1 MPELPEVE
9 TLVRTLRP
17 VVVGRVI
24 ADVRAFR
31 PRSVWGTSA
40 RRLARELTGQRI
52 HSLTRRAKYLRF
64 ELKNGSVFL
73 VHLGM
78 TGRLFLSKA
87 RQIEPAKHDVAH
99 IRLSN
104 GTLVFHDPRKFG
116 HLAFGEASL
125 RELGPEPMGDEF
137 TVEYFANQLAHSRS
151 PIKVRLLDQ
160 QLVAGI
166 GNIYASEVLWRARID
181 PRLACR
187 KLGHRQIVA
196 LHTAVRE
203 TLRDAIRFG
212 GGLMLDFGSSDKTDG
227 FFYYGSGVRR
237 DNPSEHFDVYD
248 REDKPC
254 HRCRRAIARVVLGG
268 RGTFF
273 CLRCQARA

>member
-9 TLVRTLRP
+9 TLVRNLRT
-17 VVVGRVI
+17 VVVGRWI
-24 ADVRAFR
+24 ADVQIFR
-31 PRSVWGTSA
+31 PRSVWDTSA
-40 RRLARELTGQRI
+40 RRLALELTGKRI

-64 ELKNGSVFL
+64 ELKNGGVFL

-87 RQIEPAKHDVAH
+87 KEVGPAKHDVAH
-99 IRLSN
+99 ILLN
-104 GTLVFHDPRKFG
+104 KGTLVFHDPRKFG

-125 RELGPEPMGDEF
+125 RGLGPEPLGDEF
-137 TVEYFANQLAHSRS
+137 TVAYLADKLALSRS

-166 GNIYASEVLWRARID
+166 GNIYASEALWRARIN

-187 KLGHRQIVA
+187 KLNFRQIIV
-196 LHTAVRE
+196 LHATVRE

-212 GGLMLDFGSSDKTDG
+212 GGLSLNFGSS
-227 FFYYGSGVRR
+227 
-237 DNPSEHFDVYD
+237 
-248 REDKPC
+248 
-254 HRCRRAIARVVLGG
+254 
-268 RGTFF
+268 
-273 CLRCQARA
+273 